1 MKADEAIGAE
11 RNRRLKEN
19 GQRRKGLEAGKLG
32 SWEGEK
38 VGG

>member
-19 GQRRKGLEAGKLG
+19 GQRSK
-32 SWEGEK
+32 EK
-38 VGG
+38 VECN